1 MKKMIRLSVL
11 VSLAL
16 PLNGCAGIL
25 AGLSK
30 LSNANQ
36 GGSQPSTTD
45 ATASGNAP
53 FDPATTCEKLTTAW
67 SNQRQ
72 GSSIEAWNQDKV
84 VYVRRALECNNSEA
98 VFAGMLLGP
107 ISDPNGSNLLRVEQ
121 AGVPLKAAFES
132 WLVSRGTGPV
142 GQGFSYKGVERRD
155 SLVETMTWAGNAGY
169 VDLGKKVAAFAAAQ
183 DSLVQYASLAF
194 FLKLG
199 ERGVAGE
206 GIAQTLLSDT
216 DPDIRETACNALR
229 TFGTAASLRKVKIM
243 SETDSYQTVRNENGY
258 GLRVYPVRAA
268 CAAALGRIQMRAE

>member
-1 MKKMIRLSVL
+1 MNKVIRLSVL

-16 PLNGCAGIL
+16 SLNGCAGIL
-25 AGLSK
+25 AS
-30 LSNANQ
+30 LSNGNQ
-36 GGSQPSTTD
+36 GGSQASSSD

-53 FDPATTCEKLTTAW
+53 FDPATTCEQLTTAW

-72 GSSIEAWNQDKV
+72 SGSVEAWNQDKV

-107 ISDPNGSNLLRVEQ
+107 ISEPNGSNLLGVEQ

-142 GQGFSYKGVERRD
+142 GQGFRYNGVERQD
-155 SLVETMTWAGNAGY
+155 SLLETMTWAGKAGY
-169 VDLGKKVAAFAAAQ
+169 VDLGEKIAAFAAAQ
-183 DSLVQYASLAF
+183 DSLVQYTSLAF
-194 FLKLG
+194 FLELR

-216 DPDIRETACNALR
+216 NPDVRASACNGLR
-229 TFGTAASLRKVKIM
+229 TFGTAASLRKVQII
-243 SETDSYQTVRNENGY
+243 SETDSYQTVRDENGY
-258 GLRVYPVRAA
+258 GVRVYPVREA
-268 CAAALGRIQMRAE
+268 CAAALGQIQLRAE